1 MSLARRQVLRF
12 LIVGGSNVGVDLLVY
27 SVLITLA
34 LQVDAAKA
42 ASFLTG
48 TAFAYFA
55 NRLWTF
61 SAAGSAQRFAGFVS
75 LYLATLV
82 VNVGANS
89 LVLQLFAHEQI
100 GYVMGYLVATG
111 LSASLNFLG
120 MKYLVF
126 VDTDDDRLK
135 PE

>member
-1 MSLARRQVLRF
+1 MRPLA
-12 LIVGGSNVGVDLLVY
+12 
-27 SVLITLA
+27 
-34 LQVDAAKA
+34 
-42 ASFLTG
+42 
-48 TAFAYFA
+48 
-55 NRLWTF
+55 
-61 SAAGSAQRFAGFVS
+61 
-75 LYLATLV
+75 LV

-89 LVLQLFAHEQI
+89 LVLQLFAHGQI

-135 PE
+135 PG